1 MARAARERSE
11 QEREW
16 HRCGAMGS
24 HLFAAALRGP
34 GRGGRGVTAA
44 VRNVLEDLDRRLS
57 SSPLGPSLRRD
68 HGLAPHTTYRVGGP
82 ARLFVTVAD
91 LAELETL
98 AAIVSGASR
107 TGPPVPVLVVG
118 RGSNLLVADRGFD
131 GLAVALSGRLARF
144 EIDGPMVGASG
155 GALLPVVAR
164 ASVEDGLT
172 GFEWAVGVPGTVGG
186 AVRMN
191 AGGHGSDISESL
203 IDAVIVDLHRGDTE
217 VRAASALQL
226 GYRTSNI
233 ASHQVVASV
242 RLKLR
247 SGDWATSRSGLTEIV
262 HWRRANQPGGR
273 NAGSVFTNP
282 EHAAAGE
289 LIESAGAKGL
299 RIGTAEVSAKH
310 ANFIQSDEGGQAS
323 DIVEVMREVRRR
335 VRDAHGVELSAE
347 THLVGFEHWELP

>member
-1 MARAARERSE
+1 M
-11 QEREW
+11 
-16 HRCGAMGS
+16 
-24 HLFAAALRGP
+24 
-34 GRGGRGVTAA
+34 TAA
-44 VRNVLEDLDRRLS
+44 VQHVLADLDRRLA
-57 SSPLGPSLRRD
+57 SSPLRPALRRD
-68 HGLAPHTTYRVGGP
+68 YGLASHTTYRVGGP

-98 AAIVSGASR
+98 AAIVSDASR

-131 GLAVALSGRLARF
+131 GLAVALDSRLTRF
-144 EIDGPMVGASG
+144 DIDGPTVGASG

-164 ASVEDGLT
+164 ASVEAGLT
-172 GFEWAVGVPGTVGG
+172 GFEWAVGVPGTIGG

-191 AGGHGSDISESL
+191 AGGHGSDMCESL
-203 IDAVIVDLHRGDTE
+203 IDAVTVDLHQGDTT
-217 VRAASALQL
+217 VRAAADLQL

-233 ASHQVVASV
+233 AAHQVVASV

-247 SGDWATSRSGLTEIV
+247 FGDREASRCGLTEIV

-299 RIGTAEVSAKH
+299 RVGTAEVSAKH

-323 DIVEVMREVRRR
+323 DIVAVMREVRRR
-335 VRDAHGVELSAE
+335 VSEVHGVELSAE
-347 THLVGFEHWELP
+347 THLVGFEPWELP

>member
-1 MARAARERSE
+1 MP
-11 QEREW
+11 
-16 HRCGAMGS
+16 H
-24 HLFAAALRGP
+24 
-34 GRGGRGVTAA
+34 
-44 VRNVLEDLDRRLS
+44 VLADLDRRLS

-68 HGLAPHTTYRVGGP
+68 HRLAPHTTYRVGGP

-98 AAIVSGASR
+98 AAVVSDACR

-131 GLAVALSGRLARF
+131 GLAVALGARLTRF
-144 EIDGPMVGASG
+144 EIDGPTVGACG

-164 ASVEDGLT
+164 ASVEGGLT

-191 AGGHGSDISESL
+191 AGGHGSDMSDSL
-203 IDAVIVDLHRGDTE
+203 IDAVIVDLHRGDTA
-217 VRAASALQL
+217 VRAVADLQL

-233 ASHQVVASV
+233 AAHQVVASV

-247 SGDWATSRSGLTEIV
+247 SGDRATSRFELTEMV
-262 HWRRANQPGGR
+262 RWRRANQPGGR

-299 RIGTAEVSAKH
+299 RVGTAEVSAKH
-310 ANFIQSDEGGQAS
+310 ANFIQSDEGGQAC

-335 VRDAHGVELSAE
+335 VSDAHGVELSAE
-347 THLVGFEHWELP
+347 THLVGFEPWELL

>member
-1 MARAARERSE
+1 M
-11 QEREW
+11 
-16 HRCGAMGS
+16 
-24 HLFAAALRGP
+24 
-34 GRGGRGVTAA
+34 TAA
-44 VRNVLEDLDRRLS
+44 VQPVLAELDRRLAS
-57 SSPLGPSLRRD
+57 SSLGPSLRRD
-68 HGLAPHTTYRVGGP
+68 YGLAPHTTYRVGGP

-91 LAELETL
+91 LAELEML
-98 AAIVSGASR
+98 AAIVSGPSG

-131 GLAVALSGRLARF
+131 GLAVALGARLARF
-144 EIDGPMVGASG
+144 DIDGPTVDASG

-164 ASVEDGLT
+164 ASVEAGLT
-172 GFEWAVGVPGTVGG
+172 GFEWAVGVPGTAGG

-191 AGGHGSDISESL
+191 AGGHGSDMSESL
-203 IDAVIVDLHRGDTE
+203 ADAVVVDLHRGDTT
-217 VRAASALQL
+217 VRAADDLQL
-226 GYRTSNI
+226 GYRTSNL
-233 ASHQVVASV
+233 AAHQVVASV

-247 SGDWATSRSGLTEIV
+247 FGDRETSRSALAEIV
-262 HWRRANQPGGR
+262 HWRRSNQPGGR

-310 ANFIQSDEGGQAS
+310 ANFIQSDEGGQAR
-323 DIVEVMREVRRR
+323 DIVKVMREVRRR

-347 THLVGFEHWELP
+347 THLVGFETWELP

>member
-1 MARAARERSE
+1 M
-11 QEREW
+11 
-16 HRCGAMGS
+16 
-24 HLFAAALRGP
+24 
-34 GRGGRGVTAA
+34 TAA
-44 VRNVLEDLDRRLS
+44 VQPALSELDRRLA

-68 HGLAPHTTYRVGGP
+68 YGLAPHTTYRVGGP

-98 AAIVSGASR
+98 AAIVSGAGG

-131 GLAVALSGRLARF
+131 GLAVALGARLARF
-144 EIDGPMVGASG
+144 DIDGPTVCASG

-164 ASVEDGLT
+164 ASVEAGLT
-172 GFEWAVGVPGTVGG
+172 GFEWAVGVPGTAGG

-191 AGGHGSDISESL
+191 AGGHGSDMSESL
-203 IDAVIVDLHRGDTE
+203 ADAVVVDLHRGDTT
-217 VRAASALQL
+217 VRAAADLQL
-226 GYRTSNI
+226 GYRTSNL
-233 ASHQVVASV
+233 AAHQVVASV

-247 SGDWATSRSGLTEIV
+247 FGDREASRCELAEIV

-299 RIGTAEVSAKH
+299 RVGTAEVSPKH

-335 VRDAHGVELSAE
+335 VSDAHGVELSAE
-347 THLVGFEHWELP
+347 THLVGFEPWELP

>member
-1 MARAARERSE
+1 
-11 QEREW
+11 
-16 HRCGAMGS
+16 
-24 HLFAAALRGP
+24 
-34 GRGGRGVTAA
+34 VTAA
-44 VRNVLEDLDRRLS
+44 GQPALVELDRRLAS
-57 SSPLGPSLRRD
+57 SSLGPSLKRSY
-68 HGLAPHTTYRVGGP
+68 GLAPHTTYRVGGP
-82 ARLFVTVAD
+82 ARLFVTVTD

-98 AAIVSGASR
+98 AAIVSDAGHP
-107 TGPPVPVLVVG
+107 GPPVPVLVVG

-131 GLAVALSGRLARF
+131 GLAVALASRLTRHKL
-144 EIDGPMVGASG
+144 DGDTVGASG

-164 ASVEDGLT
+164 ASVEGGLT

-191 AGGHGSDISESL
+191 AGGHGSDMSESL
-203 IDAVIVDLHRGDTE
+203 VDATVVDLHRGDTAT
-217 VRAASALQL
+217 RPAADLHL

-233 ASHQVVASV
+233 AAHQVVASA
-242 RLKLR
+242 RLRLR
-247 SGDWATSRSGLTEIV
+247 VGDGDGESSRSELAEIV

-310 ANFIQSDEGGQAS
+310 ANFIQSDEGGQAA

-347 THLVGFEHWELP
+347 THLVGFEPWELP